1 MKGNAIKKFNL
12 RSLFPGILP
21 LFILAH
27 FGHHIVSGILTP
39 LMPMIRSDLNLN
51 YTQAGILLS
60 AFALTGGIS
69 QLPAGWLADH
79 IGPRI
84 VVSVGISGVALA
96 GVLIGLSQTYGMLI
110 IFLVLMAALGGGYH
124 PAATAAISS
133 SVNPVI
139 RGRALGTH
147 LIGGSA
153 SNFLAP
159 LLAAGIALVWGW
171 RGSYITLAVP
181 TIALGVAIY
190 VLLGRQ
196 KGMKVTDT
204 QITATTDS
212 NNETQPAP
220 HRLHRLILFLVLSL
234 SIGALMHSVRAFI
247 PLYMVDH
254 FGVREEAAAAIIAI
268 IPFAQMFGGP
278 LGGYLSDR
286 FGRIP
291 VMLVASFLT
300 SPLIYLLSSVPYGL
314 GFGATLVIMGIINA
328 SRMPTSEA
336 YLVSEAPARRRSTIL
351 GIYYFTGREIGGLLT
366 PVMGYFIDRFGFTS
380 SFNMVS
386 AALLTVAVICSMIFW
401 SIRDRS
407 HLQL

>member
-1 MKGNAIKKFNL
+1 MKGTGIKRFNL
-12 RSLFPGILP
+12 RSWLPGILP

-39 LMPMIRSDLNLN
+39 LMPMIRTDLNLN
-51 YTQAGILLS
+51 YTQAGVVLS

-84 VVSVGISGVALA
+84 VVSVGVAGVALA
-96 GVLIGLSQTYGMLI
+96 GVLVGLSQTYTMLI
-110 IFLVLMAALGGGYH
+110 VFLVLMAVLGGGYH
-124 PAATAAISS
+124 PAATATISS
-133 SVNPVI
+133 SVNPEI

-153 SNFLAP
+153 SNFVAP
-159 LLAAGIALVWGW
+159 LLAAGISLVWGW
-171 RGSYITLAVP
+171 RGSYITLAIP
-181 TIALGVAIY
+181 TIVLGISLY

-196 KGMKVTDT
+196 KRLKDIETQVTDA
-204 QITATTDS
+204 ATDNGTE
-212 NNETQPAP
+212 NENEAP
-220 HRLHRLILFLVLSL
+220 TTKHRLRRLILFLVLSL

-254 FGVREEAAAAIIAI
+254 FGVREEAAAALIAI

-291 VMLVASFLT
+291 VMLVACFLT
-300 SPLIYLLSSVPYGL
+300 SPLIYIFSSVPYGI

-328 SRMPTSEA
+328 TRMPTSEA

-366 PVMGYFIDRFGFTS
+366 PAMGYLIDRFGFTS

-386 AALLTVAVICSMIFW
+386 VALLSVTLICSFVLW
-401 SIRDRS
+401 SNRD
-407 HLQL
+407 